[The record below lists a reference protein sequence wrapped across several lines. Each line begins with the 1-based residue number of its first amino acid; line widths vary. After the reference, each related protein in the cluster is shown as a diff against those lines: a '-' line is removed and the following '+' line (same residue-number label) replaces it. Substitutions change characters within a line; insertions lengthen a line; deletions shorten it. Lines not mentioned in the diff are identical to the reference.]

1 MAQHGN
7 HAGFDA
13 RSTLIRSEP
22 PQVIAGRCSRLR
34 FGDHVPEQDRVEHDS
49 EWPAPQNTTGRKQQ
63 THTGN
68 EAKLINLRPMLSSG
82 DRHGL
87 RTGALRFRTI
97 SIGSRSNMPKNNVVC
112 IREIKTLSNTPR
124 KWETP
129 SLG

>member
-1 MAQHGN
+1 
-7 HAGFDA
+7 
-13 RSTLIRSEP
+13 P
-22 PQVIAGRCSRLR
+22 PYVIHRRCSRLW

-49 EWPAPQNTTGRKQQ
+49 EWPAPQNTTGQKQQ

-68 EAKLINLRPMLSSG
+68 KAKLINLRPMLSSG
-82 DRHGL
+82 GRHGP
-87 RTGALRFRTI
+87 RHRALRLRAI

-112 IREIKTLSNTPR
+112 IREIKKLSNKPR